1 MWLLR
6 LLHVCCPSLFT
17 FVVIRSN
24 RLKKSSPEDAV
35 LPVQIHPEII
45 SLISLTAQGAV
56 YPVRPRSRVD
66 QAPFLSLT
74 CDISLI
80 DNLCGKSHCVPKLA
94 LRTAITIYGLKRA
107 GRRAAC
113 GTGWRK
119 MHRRL
124 RRRPQGA
131 GTEWHRRRVGAG
143 AADYVSHYFRCLDW
157 SAFIWLQVLK
167 TLCGPNVAH
176 FNFFSWGTNML
187 YSLPVVPLLHWIC

>member
-1 MWLLR
+1 MLLKPQEINVVITTSSCM
-6 LLHVCCPSLFT
+6 LSFVVFT
-17 FVVIRSN
+17 FVLIQSN
-24 RLKKSSPEDAV
+24 PLKKSPPEDAA
-35 LPVQIHPEII
+35 LPVQIRPEII

-56 YPVRPRSRVD
+56 YPVRPRSRVH

-94 LRTAITIYGLKRA
+94 QRTVITIYGLKRA

-124 RRRPQGA
+124 RHPQGA
-131 GTEWHRRRVGAG
+131 GTEWNRRRVGVG
-143 AADYVSHYFRCLDW
+143 AADYVSHYFRLFGLVCFYLVTSSKNFVW
-157 SAFIWLQVLK
+157 SECG
-167 TLCGPNVAH
+167 TL
-176 FNFFSWGTNML
+176 
-187 YSLPVVPLLHWIC
+187 